1 MADEKQPSCSACQRL
16 GVTCPGPQERTTFI
30 QEYPNQRR
38 KAPSGPAA
46 LGSSTHAPPLSQQA
60 STTSPPYLAAQTWLS
75 GRSLHA
81 AQRWNLTLP
90 KEAYYTTLF
99 VSKFN
104 NTVPAG
110 VWSPFSWL
118 NYGVLADNGDATISH
133 RFAQNLTQAFFA
145 HYFALPRVM
154 NAAQVGYG
162 RNLLM
167 LKESLDLPEM
177 IASEDLFH
185 GILTAVIFELIT
197 QTSSSAW
204 IVHIIALAKIIET
217 GFSIMHRKRTFF
229 DNPQWRLIIS
239 QQFPS
244 GLLPRLADIHIQV
257 PGLLEDFDNLCC
269 SEAAP
274 SVTYSTLNHLRDQT
288 IGLINSLFAWRWEW
302 ERQHADQ
309 VWEIPCPLT
318 SQVPTDKTTGKT
330 IYSTRFEFSNY
341 LRLGEI
347 GRYNGILCILLNL
360 LRDIC
365 GDDDDDAPINLLDR
379 RTPTDLLYRAHRSPL
394 CLPSDPELS
403 PRNAGAEHI
412 RSVEKALDKEMHVSS
427 TGLILVMMLNL
438 TYKALPAGDPLRLWI
453 QRIYWN
459 INSASGTKMRIKDVE
474 PEGKSPHPLHWK
486 RLYLPPSGDQRS
498 ESKII

>member
-16 GVTCPGPQERTTFI
+16 GVTCPGPQKRTTFI

-38 KAPSGPAA
+38 KAPSRPAA
-46 LGSSTHAPPLSQQA
+46 LGSSTDAPRLSQKA

-118 NYGVLADNGDATISH
+118 NYGVVADNGDATISH

-162 RNLLM
+162 RNLLI
-167 LKESLDLPEM
+167 LKESLDIPEM

-204 IVHIIALAKIIET
+204 IIHIIALAKIIQVSKT
-217 GFSIMHRKRTFF
+217 RKA
-229 DNPQWRLIIS
+229 
-239 QQFPS
+239 
-244 GLLPRLADIHIQV
+244 LAGSRKCPVEITS
-257 PGLLEDFDNLCC
+257 LLESRTKRIPIIVRKVWNSLVPFSHCKTFASWTAQPCISKILILYILRPDFQSCIAREHSSTTHNGGLSYHNNSQAVYCRGLR
-269 SEAAP
+269 
-274 SVTYSTLNHLRDQT
+274 TYSTFQ
-288 IGLINSLFAWRWEW
+288 
-302 ERQHADQ
+302 
-309 VWEIPCPLT
+309 
-318 SQVPTDKTTGKT
+318 
-330 IYSTRFEFSNY
+330 Y
-341 LRLGEI
+341 
-347 GRYNGILCILLNL
+347 
-360 LRDIC
+360 
-365 GDDDDDAPINLLDR
+365 
-379 RTPTDLLYRAHRSPL
+379 
-394 CLPSDPELS
+394 
-403 PRNAGAEHI
+403 
-412 RSVEKALDKEMHVSS
+412 HVSQC
-427 TGLILVMMLNL
+427 L
-438 TYKALPAGDPLRLWI
+438 
-453 QRIYWN
+453 
-459 INSASGTKMRIKDVE
+459 
-474 PEGKSPHPLHWK
+474 
-486 RLYLPPSGDQRS
+486 
-498 ESKII
+498 